1 MDLHLAVQ
9 MSRLEKTETPS
20 NASGATLL
28 ERRLP
33 GCPKSVGPHLMDSL
47 LCYGN
52 ASIRRVAMSIAAWLS
67 WEHLVSHVRSNPVT
81 TESRSSNRTDDSRE
95 GESFDVKEAASEA
108 KSAAQERV
116 VAGADAGVGKAAD
129 GFGAAA
135 EKMRD
140 RADQDDGLRS
150 TLETKAADA
159 MEKTAGYLKDRDS
172 NELVKDLEEFV
183 KAHPIQAALGA
194 LAAGYFLGKI
204 AR

>member
-1 MDLHLAVQ
+1 
-9 MSRLEKTETPS
+9 
-20 NASGATLL
+20 
-28 ERRLP
+28 
-33 GCPKSVGPHLMDSL
+33 
-47 LCYGN
+47 
-52 ASIRRVAMSIAAWLS
+52 
-67 WEHLVSHVRSNPVT
+67 VT
-81 TESRSSNRTDDSRE
+81 TESRSSNRTDDARE